1 LGALPPGTAATDFSK
16 GFFAV
21 NQLATVSLFA
31 ADGDLP
37 AQFSQTKVLQLLAL

>member
-1 LGALPPGTAATDFSK
+1 LGALPSSTAPDFSK
-16 GFFAV
+16 CFFAV
-21 NQLATVSLFA
+21 NQLAAVSLFA